1 MNVLLLVNPA
11 SGRGRA
17 LKLQEATTQALYQA
31 GYSPTVHVTLSLA
44 EATELARGTEAG
56 TLIAVLGG
64 DGFLGAVVAGAKDS
78 GAVVLAL
85 AGGSG
90 NDSVRRLGL
99 PLDPVKTIK
108 SITTLSER
116 RVDLG
121 VVNGRVFLG
130 VANVGFDGL
139 ANELGNSAKIN
150 LGPLVYL
157 YGGIKAFVSW
167 RNVSFTLG
175 VDGEQREFPGWLV
188 AVGNVGQYGGG
199 LRICPESILDDGALD
214 VVSLGKASILR
225 VAEVFVRSYR
235 GKHLSV
241 PGIASTRGQEI
252 RIDSDT
258 PLNIYADGEKV
269 GPLPATIGVLP
280 HAVSML
286 VPEDSPVFG

>member
-1 MNVLLLVNPA
+1 MSVLLLVNPT

-17 LKLQEATTQALYQA
+17 LKLQKATTEALYQA
-31 GYSPTVHVTLSLA
+31 GHSPTVHVTVSLA
-44 EATELARGTEAG
+44 EATELARAADVG

-78 GAVVLAL
+78 GAVVLPL

-108 SITTLSER
+108 NINALCER

-139 ANELGNSAKIN
+139 ANELGNGAKIN

-157 YGGIKAFVSW
+157 YGGIKAFLSW
-167 RNVSFTLG
+167 RNVSFTLYVEG
-175 VDGEQREFPGWLV
+175 GQREFPGWLV

-199 LRICPESILDDGALD
+199 LRICPESKVDDGALD
-214 VVSLGKASILR
+214 VVSLGNASILR

-235 GKHLSV
+235 GKHLQV
-241 PGIASTRGQEI
+241 PGISSMRGREI
-252 RIDSDT
+252 RIESGT

-269 GPLPATIGVLP
+269 GPLPATISVIP
-280 HAVSML
+280 HAVKVL
-286 VPEDSPVFG
+286 VPKNSPVFR

>member
-1 MNVLLLVNPA
+1 MNVLLLVNPT
-11 SGRGRA
+11 SGRGRT
-17 LKLQEATTQALYQA
+17 LKLQAATTQALREA
-31 GYSPTVHVTLSLA
+31 GYRPTVHVTVSLD
-44 EATELARGTEAG
+44 EATQLARAATAG
-56 TLIAVLGG
+56 SLIAVLGG

-78 GAVVLAL
+78 GAIVLPL

-99 PLDPVKTIK
+99 PLDPVKTIR
-108 SITTLSER
+108 SIPTLSER

-157 YGGIKAFVSW
+157 YGGIKAFLSW
-167 RNVSFTLG
+167 RNVSFTLT
-175 VDGEQREFPGWLV
+175 VDGKQREFPGWLV

-199 LRICPESILDDGALD
+199 LRICPESIVDDGALD
-214 VVSLGKASILR
+214 VVSLGNVGILR
-225 VAEVFVRSYR
+225 VAELFVHSYR
-235 GKHLSV
+235 GKHLRV
-241 PGIASTRGQEI
+241 PGVSSMRGREI
-252 RIDSDT
+252 RIESGT

-286 VPEDSPVFG
+286 VPEGSPVFG

>member
-1 MNVLLLVNPA
+1 MNVLLLVNPT

-17 LKLQEATTQALYQA
+17 LKLRDATTQAFTTA
-31 GYSPTVHVTLSLA
+31 GYSPTVHVTASLD
-44 EATELARGTEAG
+44 EATELARYAKAG

-78 GAVVLAL
+78 GAVILPL

-108 SITTLSER
+108 RIPSLSER

-139 ANELGNSAKIN
+139 ANELGNSARIN

-157 YGGIKAFVSW
+157 YGGIKAFLSW
-167 RNVSFTLG
+167 RNVSFTLC
-175 VDGEQREFPGWLV
+175 VDGKQCEFPGWLV

-199 LRICPESILDDGALD
+199 LRICPESMADDGALD

-235 GKHLSV
+235 GKHLRV
-241 PGIASTRGQEI
+241 PGISSVRGRDI
-252 RIDSDT
+252 RIESGT
-258 PLNIYADGEKV
+258 PLNIYADGEEV
-269 GPLPATIGVLP
+269 GALPATIGVLP
-280 HAVSML
+280 EAVSML
-286 VPEDSPVFG
+286 VPKDSPVLR

>member
-1 MNVLLLVNPA
+1 MNVLLLVNPT

-17 LKLQEATTQALYQA
+17 LKLQAATTRALHEA
-31 GYSPTVHVTLSLA
+31 GYRPTVHVTVSLD
-44 EATELARGTEAG
+44 EATELARAAAAG

-78 GAVVLAL
+78 GAVVLPL

-99 PLDPVKTIK
+99 PLDPVKNIRN
-108 SITTLSER
+108 ITRLGER

-150 LGPLVYL
+150 LGPLVYP
-157 YGGIKAFVSW
+157 YGGIKAFLSW
-167 RNVSFTLG
+167 RNVGFTLD
-175 VDGEQREFPGWLV
+175 VDGTQREFPGWLV

-199 LRICPESILDDGALD
+199 LRICPESMVDDGALD
-214 VVSLGKASILR
+214 VVSLGRASILR
-225 VAEVFVRSYR
+225 VAEVFVRSYWGRHLKVAGVASMR
-235 GKHLSV
+235 G
-241 PGIASTRGQEI
+241 REI
-252 RIDSDT
+252 RIVSGT

-280 HAVSML
+280 QAVSML
-286 VPEDSPVFG
+286 VPEDSPVLG

>member
-1 MNVLLLVNPA
+1 MNVLLLVNPT

-17 LKLQEATTQALYQA
+17 LKLQAITTQALREA
-31 GYSPTVHVTLSLA
+31 GYWPTVHVTVSLD
-44 EATELARGTEAG
+44 EATELARAATAG
-56 TLIAVLGG
+56 SVIAVLGG

-78 GAVVLAL
+78 GAIVLPL

-108 SITTLSER
+108 SIPTLSER

-139 ANELGNSAKIN
+139 ANELGNSTKIN

-157 YGGIKAFVSW
+157 YGGIKAFLSW
-167 RNVSFTLG
+167 RNVSFTLT
-175 VDGEQREFPGWLV
+175 VDGKQREFPGWLV

-199 LRICPESILDDGALD
+199 LRICPESMVDDGALD

-225 VAEVFVRSYR
+225 VAELFVRSYR
-235 GKHLSV
+235 GKHLRV
-241 PGIASTRGQEI
+241 PGVSSMRGREI
-252 RIDSDT
+252 RIESGT

-269 GPLPATIGVLP
+269 GQLPATIGVLP

>member
-1 MNVLLLVNPA
+1 MNVLLLVNPT

-17 LKLQEATTQALYQA
+17 LKLQQATTQALREA
-31 GYSPTVHVTLSLA
+31 GYCPTVHVTVSLD
-44 EATELARGTEAG
+44 EATTLARAAQVG

-64 DGFLGAVVAGAKDS
+64 DGFLGAAVAGAKES
-78 GAVVLAL
+78 GAVVLPL

-108 SITTLSER
+108 SIDSLSER

-157 YGGIKAFVSW
+157 YGGIKAFLSW
-167 RNVSFTLG
+167 RNVGFTLD
-175 VDGEQREFPGWLV
+175 VDGRQREFPGWFV

-199 LRICPESILDDGALD
+199 LRICPEATVDDGALD
-214 VVSLGKASILR
+214 VVSLGRAGILR

-235 GKHLSV
+235 GKHLQV
-241 PGIASTRGQEI
+241 PGISSMRGREI
-252 RIDSDT
+252 RIESGT

-269 GPLPATIGVLP
+269 GPLPAAIGVLP

-286 VPEDSPVFG
+286 VPEDSPAFG